1 MRINGPRVPD
11 RRFSTTAG
19 GDAPPP
25 PGPAPSPPPS
35 RGISE
40 LLFRLLETEVVE
52 VEVELLLLLL
62 LQVLLLL
69 SVAIAGWC
77 RPVGVVVVT
86 ISLLLR
92 RRADNEPVDS
102 LDLENPRKCYSI
114 EKKKRR
120 NFYSTKMCDFKEL

>member
-19 GDAPPP
+19 GDAPPPP

-77 RPVGVVVVT
+77 RPAGVT

-92 RRADNEPVDS
+92 RRADNETVDS
-102 LDLENPRKCYSI
+102 LDLENT
-114 EKKKRR
+114 KKMLI
-120 NFYSTKMCDFKEL
+120 N